1 MIVKRD
7 FRLSL
12 DEETAARIVPSG
24 LDRPGLRRRLRHTLE
39 DLTEHVAPAACYES
53 FAIER
58 VLHERLELAGGVR
71 IGSGPL
77 TTIVGGA
84 QELYV
89 AVCTLG
95 AGLDERIREL
105 RSQGRLV
112 EMLLLDELGSW
123 AIDQVREQLY
133 GAIQSELATR
143 GWRASSP
150 LSPGESSWPI
160 REQRIIFRMLDA
172 AQIDVALGKGD
183 LMSPQKSLSM
193 VLGAGS
199 GELGAEGLTRCHYCS
214 IRERCRFAVAS

>member
-1 MIVKRD
+1 MIVAGD

-12 DEETAARIVPSG
+12 DEQGAARILPSG
-24 LDRPGLRRRLRHTLE
+24 LDRPGLQRRLARTLE
-39 DLTEHVAPAACYES
+39 ELQELVRPAACYES
-53 FAIER
+53 FVIER
-58 VLHERLELAGGVR
+58 VLHERLELAGGTR
-71 IGSGPL
+71 IGSGQL

-84 QELYV
+84 EELYV

-95 AGLDERIREL
+95 GELDDRIREH
-105 RSQGRLV
+105 RAQGRFV

-133 GAIQSELATR
+133 GRIQAELAGR

-150 LSPGESSWPI
+150 LSPGESSWPM
-160 REQRIIFRMLDA
+160 REQRIIFRLLDVS
-172 AQIDVALGKGD
+172 QIDVTLGAGD
-183 LMSPQKSLSM
+183 LMRPQKSLSM
-193 VLGAGS
+193 TIGAGS